1 MSMQSAVLFVGIEI
15 VLMISAASTQPGIPL
30 QIGVLVGDVLV
41 DDVVEVDVEVD
52 VEVVE
57 VDVEDEFRL
66 VVQDVVDGTV
76 IEVVEEVHEELA
88 NFVDVMVKVSAEVV
102 RCDAAVVVSVQ
113 EVEGLVTKVL
123 KEEAVA
129 LNE

>member
-1 MSMQSAVLFVGIEI
+1 MQSAVLLVGIEI

-30 QIGVLVGDVLV
+30 HIGVLVGDVLV
-41 DDVVEVDVEVD
+41 DDVVEVEVEVEVD
-52 VEVVE
+52 VKVVE
-57 VDVEDEFRL
+57 VEVEDEFRL

-76 IEVVEEVHEELA
+76 VEVVEEVHEELA

-102 RCDAAVVVSVQ
+102 RSDAAIVVSVQ

-123 KEEAVA
+123 K
-129 LNE
+129 